1 MIEID
6 KIRTKAQQWLGPEFN
21 EETRKEVREMLEK
34 DEKKLIDA
42 FYQDL
47 EFGTGGLRGIMGAGT
62 NRMNIY
68 TLGMATQGLSNY
80 IIKECGNKGI
90 KVAIAHDCR
99 NNSRYFAETAADIF
113 SANGFEVYL
122 FEALR
127 PTPELSFA
135 IRQYKCQSG
144 VVITASH
151 NPPEYN
157 GYKAYWNDGG
167 QVVAP
172 HDEAIIE
179 EVRKI
184 TSVSQIKFDGKKEKI
199 RIIGKETDELFLK
212 EVLKMSINPEIIRK
226 HNDLGI
232 VFTPIHGTGAPLVP
246 EALKMFG
253 FKNIQNVPEQDAPDG
268 NFPTVKSPNPEE
280 PAALSMAIKKATE
293 TGADLVMAT
302 DPDADRLGIAVRNK
316 KNEFVLLNGNQTGAL
331 LIQYILSQ
339 FKEKKKYKGNEFIIK
354 TIVTTDLLDRI
365 AEKHKVKCYNV
376 LTGFK
381 FFAELIRELEGKEK
395 YIGGG
400 EESYGFLPGDYV
412 RDKDAVASCAL
423 AAEVAAWAKSRGKT
437 LYEQLIDIYLEYGL
451 YKEKLINIVRKGAE
465 GANEIRSMMKGY
477 RNNPPETINKSK
489 VVKVDDYA
497 TLVSTNCIT
506 GEKKK
511 IDLLE
516 SDVLQFF
523 LEDGS
528 KISVRPSGTE
538 PKIKFYFSVNTK
550 LESAAKFD
558 ETEMYLDQ
566 RIDDIIKDMRLSCV
580 FYHGIPHF
588 ERGTRSVLTVK
599 LIENSVKLRGLSI

>member
-1 MIEID
+1 MLSLAE
-6 KIRTKAQQWLGPEFN
+6 IRTKAGSWLGKEFN

-34 DEKKLIDA
+34 DENKLIDA

-80 IIKECGNKGI
+80 IIKQCGNSGV

-99 NNSRYFAETAADIF
+99 NNSRYFAETTANIF

-122 FEALR
+122 FESLR

-135 IRQYKCQSG
+135 IRYYECQSG

-172 HDEAIIE
+172 HDDAIIG

-184 TSVSQIKFDGKKEKI
+184 TSVNNIKFDGKKDLIK
-199 RIIGKETDELFLK
+199 IIGKETDDMFLK
-212 EVLKMSINPEIIRK
+212 EVYKMCLNPEIITK
-226 HNDLGI
+226 FSDI
-232 VFTPIHGTGAPLVP
+232 PVVYTPIHGTGITLVP
-246 EALKMFG
+246 PALKMFG
-253 FKNIQNVPEQDAPDG
+253 FRNIISVPEQDIPDG

-280 PAALSMAIKKATE
+280 PDALKLAIKKAVE
-293 TGADLVMAT
+293 TNAELVMAT
-302 DPDADRLGIAVRNK
+302 DPDADRLGLAVKNK
-316 KNEFVLLNGNQTGAL
+316 KGEFILLNGNQTGVI
-331 LIQYILSQ
+331 LIWYILSQ
-339 FKEKKKYKGNEFIIK
+339 LKERKKYKGNEYIIK
-354 TIVTTDLLDRI
+354 TIVTTDLMERI
-365 AEKHKVKCYNV
+365 AEGYNVQYFNV

-381 FFAELIRELEGKEK
+381 FFAELIRENEGTKK

-423 AAEVAAWAKSRGKT
+423 AAEATAWAKSNGMT
-437 LYEQLIDIYLEYGL
+437 LFELLLDIYVKYGF
-451 YKEKLINIVRKGAE
+451 YKEKLINIVRTGKE
-465 GANEIRSMMKGY
+465 GADEIIAMMTEY
-477 RNNPPETINKSK
+477 RNNPPEKINNSR
-489 VVKVDDYA
+489 VVKVNDYE
-497 TLVSTNCIT
+497 TQVSHDILKGTKTSINLI
-506 GEKKK
+506 K
-511 IDLLE
+511 

-523 LEDGS
+523 LADGT

-550 LESAAKFD
+550 LSSLDKF
-558 ETEMYLDQ
+558 EKTEKILDK
-566 RIDDIIKDMRLSCV
+566 RIDDIITDM
-580 FYHGIPHF
+580 
-588 ERGTRSVLTVK
+588 K
-599 LIENSVKLRGLSI
+599 LV

>member
-1 MIEID
+1 MLSVD
-6 KIRTKAQQWLGPEFN
+6 QIRERAQLWLGEEFN
-21 EETRKEVREMLEK
+21 EATRNEVREMIGS
-34 DEKKLIDA
+34 DEKKLVDA

-80 IIKECGNKGI
+80 IIKQCGSNGI
-90 KVAIAHDCR
+90 RVAIAYDCR
-99 NNSRYFAETAADIF
+99 NNSRYFAETTANIF
-113 SANGFEVYL
+113 SANGFEVFL

-135 IRQYKCQSG
+135 ILNYKCHSG

-157 GYKAYWNDGG
+157 GYKAYWSDGG

-172 HDEAIIE
+172 HDFGIID

-184 TSVSQIKFDGKKEKI
+184 KSVNEVKFNGNKDKI
-199 RIIGKETDELFLK
+199 RFLGKETDELFLK
-212 EVLKMSINPEIIRK
+212 EVCKMSIHPEIIKK
-226 HNDLGI
+226 HKNIPI
-232 VFTPIHGTGAPLVP
+232 VYTPIHGTGVTMVP
-246 EALKMFG
+246 QALKAFG
-253 FKNIQNVPEQDAPDG
+253 FKNIINVPEQDKIDG

-280 PAALSMAIKKATE
+280 PDALRMAISRAEE
-293 TGADLVMAT
+293 TDAELVMAT

-316 KNEFVLLNGNQTGAL
+316 KGKFILLNGNQTCAI
-331 LIQYILSQ
+331 LIWYILSQ
-339 FKEKKKYKGNEFIIK
+339 YKATKRYAGNEYIIK
-354 TIVTTDLLDRI
+354 TIVTTDLLERI
-365 AEKHKVKCYNV
+365 AEGYKVEYFNV

-381 FFAELIRELEGKEK
+381 FFAELIRENKATKK

-423 AAEVAAWAKSRGKT
+423 FAEAAAWAKEHGKS
-437 LYEQLIDIYLEYGL
+437 LYELLIDIYVEFGL
-451 YKEKLINIVRKGAE
+451 YKEKLINIVRKGKE
-465 GANEIRSMMKGY
+465 GADEIKAMMHAY
-477 RNNPPETINKSK
+477 RLSPPERINNSR
-489 VVKVDDYA
+489 VIRINDYEKQI
-497 TLVSTNCIT
+497 SHNIIT
-506 GEKKK
+506 GSKNA
-511 IDLLE
+511 IDLTK

-550 LESAAKFD
+550 LIAAEKFD
-558 ETEMYLDQ
+558 EAEKVLDN
-566 RIDDIIKDMRLSCV
+566 RIDDIIKDL
-580 FYHGIPHF
+580 
-588 ERGTRSVLTVK
+588 K
-599 LIENSVKLRGLSI
+599 LG

>member
-1 MIEID
+1 MLSLDEI
-6 KIRTKAQQWLGPEFN
+6 KIKAQQWLGTEFN
-21 EETRKEVREMLEK
+21 EETRNEVREMLEN

-80 IIKECGNKGI
+80 IIKECGNIGI

-99 NNSRYFAETAADIF
+99 KNSRLFAETAAGIF

-157 GYKAYWNDGG
+157 GYKVYWNDGG

-172 HDEAIIE
+172 HDEGIID

-184 TSVSQIKFDGKKEKI
+184 TSAGDIKFDGNKDRIKI
-199 RIIGKETDELFLK
+199 LGKETDELFLN
-212 EVLKMSINPEIIRK
+212 EVQKMSLNPDIISK
-226 HNDLGI
+226 NSDLGI
-232 VFTPIHGTGAPLVP
+232 VYTPIHGTGGTLVP
-246 EALKMFG
+246 KALEMFG
-253 FKNIQNVPEQDAPDG
+253 FRNIQTVPEQDIVDG

-280 PAALSMAIKKATE
+280 PAALSMAIRKAHE

-302 DPDADRLGIAVRNK
+302 DPDADRLGVAVRNSRG
-316 KNEFVLLNGNQTGAL
+316 EFVLLNGNQTGVL
-331 LIQYILSQ
+331 LTHYILSQ
-339 FKEKKKYKGNEFIIK
+339 YKEKDKYKGNEYIIK

-365 AEKHKVKCYNV
+365 AESYNVKCYNV

-381 FFAELIRELEGKEK
+381 FFAELIRLLEGREK
-395 YIGGG
+395 FIGGG
-400 EESYGFLPGDYV
+400 EESYGYLPGDYV
-412 RDKDAVASCAL
+412 RDKDAVASCAM
-423 AAEVAAWAKSRGKT
+423 AAEVAAWARNNGKS
-437 LYEQLIDIYLEYGL
+437 LYSQLIDIYLEYGL
-451 YKEKLINIVRKGAE
+451 YKEKLINIVRKGKE
-465 GANEIRSMMKGY
+465 GADEIKAMMESY
-477 RNNPPETINKSK
+477 RNNPPEIINNSK
-489 VVKVDDYA
+489 VMRINDFE
-497 TLVSTNCIT
+497 TLVSTDCLT
-506 GEKKK
+506 GSKSRIE
-511 IDLLE
+511 LLK

-538 PKIKFYFSVNTK
+538 PKIKFYFSVKTK
-550 LESAAKFD
+550 LDSAGQFED
-558 ETEMYLDQ
+558 TEEFLNQ
-566 RIDDIIKDMRLSCV
+566 RIADILKDL
-580 FYHGIPHF
+580 
-588 ERGTRSVLTVK
+588 K
-599 LIENSVKLRGLSI
+599 LA

>member
-1 MIEID
+1 MLSLAE
-6 KIRTKAQQWLGPEFN
+6 IRTKAISWLGNEFDEDIRN
-21 EETRKEVREMLEK
+21 EVREMLEK

-80 IIKECGNKGI
+80 IIKQCGKSGV

-99 NNSRYFAETAADIF
+99 NNSRYYAETTANIF

-135 IRQYKCQSG
+135 IRHYKCQSG

-172 HDEAIIE
+172 HDDAIID

-184 TSVSQIKFDGKKEKI
+184 TSVNDIKFKGKKDRIK
-199 RIIGKETDELFLK
+199 IIGKETDEMFLN
-212 EVLKMSINPEIIRK
+212 EAHKMSLNPEIIK
-226 HNDLGI
+226 KFSNIPI
-232 VFTPIHGTGAPLVP
+232 VYTPIHGTGITLVP
-246 EALKMFG
+246 PALKMFG
-253 FKNIQNVPEQDAPDG
+253 FRNIISVPEQDIIDG

-280 PAALSMAIKKATE
+280 PDALRMAIKKAVE
-293 TGADLVMAT
+293 TNAELVMAT
-302 DPDADRLGIAVRNK
+302 DPDADRLGLAV
-316 KNEFVLLNGNQTGAL
+316 KNRKGEFILLNGNQTGVI
-331 LIQYILSQ
+331 LIWYILSQ
-339 FKEKKKYKGNEFIIK
+339 FKEKKKYKGNEYIIK
-354 TIVTTDLLDRI
+354 TIVTSDLIERI
-365 AEKHKVKCYNV
+365 AEGYNVEYFNV

-381 FFAELIRELEGKEK
+381 FFAELIREKEGTRK

-423 AAEVAAWAKSRGKT
+423 AAEATAWAKSNGIS
-437 LYEQLIDIYLEYGL
+437 LYELLIDIYVKYGF
-451 YKEKLINIVRKGAE
+451 YKEKLINIVRKGKE
-465 GANEIRSMMKGY
+465 GADEIKAMMNGY
-477 RNNPPETINKSK
+477 RNDPPEKINNSR
-489 VVKVDDYA
+489 VVIVNDYE
-497 TLVSTNCIT
+497 TQVSQDILNGTKTNINLI
-506 GEKKK
+506 K
-511 IDLLE
+511 
-516 SDVLQFF
+516 SDVLQFI
-523 LEDGS
+523 LADGT

-538 PKIKFYFSVNTK
+538 PKIKFYISVNTK
-550 LESAAKFD
+550 LYSSDKFE
-558 ETEMYLDQ
+558 ETEKILDK
-566 RIDDIIKDMRLSCV
+566 RIQDIISDM
-580 FYHGIPHF
+580 
-588 ERGTRSVLTVK
+588 K
-599 LIENSVKLRGLSI
+599 LL

>member
-1 MIEID
+1 MLSIDEI
-6 KIRTKAQQWLGPEFN
+6 KSKARQWLGPEFN
-21 EETRKEVREMLEK
+21 EETRKEVREMFEK

-157 GYKAYWNDGG
+157 GYKAYWDDGG

-172 HDEAIIE
+172 HDEGIIE

-184 TSVSQIKFDGKKEKI
+184 TSVSQIKFDRKKEKI
-199 RIIGKETDELFLK
+199 EIIGKETDQLFLN
-212 EVLKMSINPEIIRK
+212 EVIKMSINPDIIK
-226 HNDLGI
+226 KQNDIGI
-232 VFTPIHGTGAPLVP
+232 VYTPIHGSGGTVVP
-246 EALKMFG
+246 RALQMFG
-253 FKNIQNVPEQDAPDG
+253 FKNIQNVPEQDIVDG

-280 PAALSMAIKKATE
+280 SAALSMAIKKAYE
-293 TGADLVMAT
+293 TGAELVMAT
-302 DPDADRLGIAVRNK
+302 DPDADRIGIAVRNK
-316 KNEFVLLNGNQTGAL
+316 KGEFVLLNGNQTGVL
-331 LIQYILSQ
+331 LTHYILSQ
-339 FKEKKKYKGNEFIIK
+339 FKERNKYKGNEYIIK
-354 TIVTTDLLDRI
+354 TIVTTDLLDKI
-365 AEKHKVKCYNV
+365 AEKYRVKCYNV

-381 FFAELIRELEGKEK
+381 FFAELIRNLEGKEK

-423 AAEVAAWAKSRGKT
+423 AAEVAAYARNKGKS

-451 YKEKLINIVRKGAE
+451 YKEKLINIVRKGKE
-465 GANEIRSMMKGY
+465 GADEIKAMMTAF
-477 RNNPPETINKSK
+477 RNNPPKIINNSTVIKINDYDTLISIDCLTGRKSR
-489 VVKVDDYA
+489 
-497 TLVSTNCIT
+497 
-506 GEKKK
+506 
-511 IDLLE
+511 IDLLK

-550 LESAAKFD
+550 LESADKFD
-558 ETEMYLDQ
+558 KTDKFLDQ
-566 RIDDIIKDMRLSCV
+566 RIDGIIKDM
-580 FYHGIPHF
+580 
-588 ERGTRSVLTVK
+588 K
-599 LIENSVKLRGLSI
+599 LQ

>member
-1 MIEID
+1 MLALDEIR
-6 KIRTKAQQWLGPEFN
+6 KKAQSWLGKEFN
-21 EETRKEVREMLEK
+21 EETRKEVSEMLDK
-34 DEKKLIDA
+34 DEKKLTDA

-80 IIKECGNKGI
+80 IIKQCGNSVV

-99 NNSRYFAETAADIF
+99 NNSRYFAETTANIF

-127 PTPELSFA
+127 PTPELSYA
-135 IRQYKCQSG
+135 IRHYKCQSG

-172 HDEAIIE
+172 HDDGIIE

-184 TSVSQIKFDGKKEKI
+184 TSVNDIKFNGNKDKI
-199 RIIGKETDELFLK
+199 KIIGKETDELFLN
-212 EVLKMSINPEIIRK
+212 EVLKMSLNPEIIK
-226 HNDLGI
+226 KFSNIPI
-232 VFTPIHGTGAPLVP
+232 VYTPIHGTGLTMVP
-246 EALKMFG
+246 PALKKFG
-253 FKNIQNVPEQDAPDG
+253 FTNIISVPEQDIIDG

-280 PAALSMAIKKATE
+280 PDALRLAIKKAVE
-293 TGADLVMAT
+293 TDAELVMAT
-302 DPDADRLGIAVRNK
+302 DPDADRLGLAVKNNK
-316 KNEFVLLNGNQTGAL
+316 GEFILLNGNQTGVL
-331 LIQYILSQ
+331 LVWYILSQ
-339 FKEKKKYKGNEFIIK
+339 YKERNKYKGNEYIIK
-354 TIVTTDLLDRI
+354 TIVTSDLIEKI
-365 AEKHKVKCYNV
+365 AEAYKVEYYNV

-381 FFAELIRELEGKEK
+381 FFAELIRENEAAKK

-423 AAEVAAWAKSRGKT
+423 AAEIAAWSKSKGMS
-437 LYEQLIDIYLEYGL
+437 LYELLLDIYVKHGF
-451 YKEKLINIVRKGAE
+451 YKEKLINIVRKGKE
-465 GANEIRSMMKGY
+465 GAEEIKAMMTGY
-477 RNNPPETINKSK
+477 RNNPPEKINNSQVIK
-489 VVKVDDYA
+489 VNDYETQISNDILNGTRTKI
-497 TLVSTNCIT
+497 TLT
-506 GEKKK
+506 K
-511 IDLLE
+511 

-523 LEDGS
+523 LADGT

-538 PKIKFYFSVNTK
+538 PKIKFYFSVNTS
-550 LESAAKFD
+550 LTSAEKFD
-558 ETEMYLDQ
+558 ETEKVLNK
-566 RIDDIIKDMRLSCV
+566 RINDIIADM
-580 FYHGIPHF
+580 
-588 ERGTRSVLTVK
+588 K
-599 LIENSVKLRGLSI
+599 LQ

>member
-1 MIEID
+1 MLSLAE
-6 KIRTKAQQWLGPEFN
+6 IRTRAERWLSKEFN

-68 TLGMATQGLSNY
+68 TLGMATQGLANY
-80 IIKECGNKGI
+80 IIKQCGKKDI

-99 NNSRYFAETAADIF
+99 NNSRYFAETTANIF

-135 IRQYKCQSG
+135 IRHYKCQSG

-172 HDEAIIE
+172 HDDAIIE

-184 TSVSQIKFDGKKEKI
+184 TSVNDIKFNGNKDNI
-199 RIIGKETDELFLK
+199 RIIGKETDELFLN
-212 EVLKMSINPEIIRK
+212 EVHKMSLNPEIIK
-226 HNDLGI
+226 KFSNIPI
-232 VFTPIHGTGAPLVP
+232 VYTPIHGTGITLVP
-246 EALKMFG
+246 PALKMFG
-253 FKNIQNVPEQDAPDG
+253 FRNIISVPEQDITDG

-280 PAALSMAIKKATE
+280 PDALRLAIKKAVE
-293 TGADLVMAT
+293 SNAELVMAT
-302 DPDADRLGIAVRNK
+302 DPDADRLGLAV
-316 KNEFVLLNGNQTGAL
+316 KNRKGEFILLNGNQTGVIL
-331 LIQYILSQ
+331 VWYILSQ
-339 FKEKKKYKGNEFIIK
+339 FKERNKYKGNEYIIK
-354 TIVTTDLLDRI
+354 TIVTSDLLEKI
-365 AEKHKVKCYNV
+365 AEAYNVEYVNV

-381 FFAELIRELEGKEK
+381 FFAEYIRENEGTKK

-423 AAEVAAWAKSRGKT
+423 AAEATAWAKSNGMS
-437 LYEQLIDIYLEYGL
+437 LFELLLDIYVKYGF
-451 YKEKLINIVRKGAE
+451 YKEKLINIVRKGKE
-465 GANEIRSMMKGY
+465 GADEIKVMMTGY
-477 RNNPPETINKSK
+477 RNNPPEMINNSRVIKVNDYETQVSHDILKGSK
-489 VVKVDDYA
+489 TSINLIK
-497 TLVSTNCIT
+497 
-506 GEKKK
+506 
-511 IDLLE
+511 

-523 LEDGS
+523 LADGT

-538 PKIKFYFSVNTK
+538 PKIKFYFSVKTK
-550 LESAAKFD
+550 LSSSDKFE
-558 ETEMYLDQ
+558 ETEKILDK
-566 RIDDIIKDMRLSCV
+566 RIMDIINDM
-580 FYHGIPHF
+580 
-588 ERGTRSVLTVK
+588 K
-599 LIENSVKLRGLSI
+599 LA

>member
-1 MIEID
+1 MLAINE
-6 KIRTKAQQWLGPEFN
+6 IRTKAQQWLGPEFN
-21 EETRKEVREMLEK
+21 EETRKEVREMMEK
-34 DEKKLIDA
+34 DEKKLTDA

-135 IRQYKCQSG
+135 IRQYECQSG
-144 VVITASH
+144 IVITASH

-184 TSVSQIKFDGKKEKI
+184 TSVSQIKFVGNKEKI
-199 RIIGKETDELFLK
+199 KIIGKETDKLFLA
-212 EVLKMSINPEIIRK
+212 EVLKMSINPDIISK
-226 HNDLGI
+226 FSNIGI
-232 VFTPIHGTGAPLVP
+232 VFTPIHGTGNPLVP

-253 FKNIQNVPEQDAPDG
+253 FKNIQNIPEQEKPDG

-293 TGADLVMAT
+293 TGAELVMAT

-339 FKEKKKYKGNEFIIK
+339 FKEKNKYQGNEFIIK

-381 FFAELIRELEGKEK
+381 FFAEIMRDLEGKEK

-400 EESYGFLPGDYV
+400 EESFGYLPGDYV
-412 RDKDAVASCAL
+412 RDKDAVSSCAL
-423 AAEVAAWAKSRGKT
+423 IAEAAAWAQDHGKS
-437 LYEQLIDIYLEYGL
+437 LWELLLDIYEEYGL
-451 YKEKLINIVRKGAE
+451 FREKLVNVVRKGAE
-465 GANEIRSMMKGY
+465 GAAEIKGMMEGY
-477 RNNPPETINKSK
+477 RNNPPATIAGSEVIKT
-489 VVKVDDYA
+489 DDYLN
-497 TLVSTNCIT
+497 LVSTDTAT
-506 GEKKK
+506 GQKSP
-511 IDLLE
+511 LPLQR

-523 LEDGS
+523 LADGT

-538 PKIKFYFSVNTK
+538 PKIKFYFSARTEMADVARFEELWQK
-550 LESAAKFD
+550 LEH
-558 ETEMYLDQ
+558 
-566 RIDDIIKDMRLSCV
+566 RIDSIVSDM
-580 FYHGIPHF
+580 
-588 ERGTRSVLTVK
+588 K
-599 LIENSVKLRGLSI
+599 L

>member
-1 MIEID
+1 
-6 KIRTKAQQWLGPEFN
+6 
-21 EETRKEVREMLEK
+21 
-34 DEKKLIDA
+34 
-42 FYQDL
+42 
-47 EFGTGGLRGIMGAGT
+47 
-62 NRMNIY
+62 
-68 TLGMATQGLSNY
+68 
-80 IIKECGNKGI
+80 
-90 KVAIAHDCR
+90 
-99 NNSRYFAETAADIF
+99 
-113 SANGFEVYL
+113 
-122 FEALR
+122 
-127 PTPELSFA
+127 
-135 IRQYKCQSG
+135 
-144 VVITASH
+144 
-151 NPPEYN
+151 
-157 GYKAYWNDGG
+157 
-167 QVVAP
+167 
-172 HDEAIIE
+172 
-179 EVRKI
+179 
-184 TSVSQIKFDGKKEKI
+184 
-199 RIIGKETDELFLK
+199 
-212 EVLKMSINPEIIRK
+212 MSINPDIIRK

-232 VFTPIHGTGAPLVP
+232 VFTPIHGTGATLVP

-293 TGADLVMAT
+293 TGAALVMAT

-339 FKEKKKYKGNEFIIK
+339 FKEKNKYKGNEFIIK

-365 AEKHKVKCYNV
+365 AEKHNVKCYNV

-477 RNNPPETINKSK
+477 RNDPPETINRSK

-550 LESAAKFD
+550 LESAEKFD
-558 ETEMYLDQ
+558 ETEMYLDK
-566 RIDDIIKDMRLSCV
+566 RIADIIKDMRLS
-580 FYHGIPHF
+580 
-588 ERGTRSVLTVK
+588 
-599 LIENSVKLRGLSI
+599 